1 MPRRPSPNS
10 LKSKS
15 LTAIA
20 KNLELLSYGCE
31 KGSQELRDLI
41 ETEYFLQ
48 IKGNIKEDSC
58 QINNFNVLTKKI
70 LDVIIEIS

>member
-31 KGSQELRDLI
+31 KGSPELRDLI
-41 ETEYFLQ
+41 DTEYFLEIQ
-48 IKGNIKEDSC
+48 GNIKEDSS
-58 QINNFNVLTKKI
+58 QINTFRILTN
-70 LDVIIEIS
+70 

>member
-31 KGSQELRDLI
+31 KGSPELRDLI
-41 ETEYFLQ
+41 DTEYFLEIQ
-48 IKGNIKEDSC
+48 GNIKEDRS
-58 QINNFNVLTKKI
+58 QINTFRILTN
-70 LDVIIEIS
+70 